1 MVKIK
6 QAAPAPSAEYVV
18 MKKLSDD
25 LKYWQRELRIDD
37 IDVELS
43 WLEWDQYPDLVARYE
58 DRSSIH
64 LFEIAFRRPAHLQTM
79 AIRQFNGGITRSLWS
94 MNWSTAVIGHWFTL
108 EIADI
113 LGEGVLN
120 ELYEVSVRCY
130 SRGSRPEARRGII
143 R

>member
-1 MVKIK
+1 MGKIK

-79 AIRQFNGGITRSLWS
+79 AIRQFNGDYEVALVHELVHCR
-94 MNWSTAVIGHWFTL
+94 NRHWFTL

-120 ELYEVSVRCY
+120 ELYEVSVDATAEALVR
-130 SRGSRPEARRGII
+130 ARRGII